1 MQDTDAIYDIAVV
14 GAGINGVGIAN
25 DAVGRGLS
33 VFVCEKDDLASHT
46 SSASS
51 KLIHGGLR
59 YLEQKEFRLVREAL
73 LEREVL
79 LKKAPHLIHPMRFIM
94 PHLPYLRPAWLI
106 RSGLFIYDYLAKR
119 ETLEG
124 SELVHFNVDSPL
136 KDTIKRGFEYSDC
149 TVDDAR
155 LVVVNAIQA
164 HELGAQIRTQTR
176 CISAVQQEGVWC
188 LTLEHQKQHYQIK
201 ARTLVNATGAWVT
214 DFIQEQLSQTPKA
227 GIRLVQGS
235 HIIVKRLYRAACVYS
250 TK

>member
-149 TVDDAR
+149 IVDDAR

-176 CISAVQQEGVWC
+176 CVSAVQQEGVWC
-188 LTLEHQKQHYQIK
+188 LTL
-201 ARTLVNATGAWVT
+201 
-214 DFIQEQLSQTPKA
+214 
-227 GIRLVQGS
+227 
-235 HIIVKRLYRAACVYS
+235 
-250 TK
+250 